1 MLLCL
6 QAMLLCCKP
15 GMLCASHEWSSQGSS
30 RWRLAHFAS
39 FVNTGDKVLMLGATA
54 NHALKLM
61 QQIAV
66 KSLE

>member
-1 MLLCL
+1 
-6 QAMLLCCKP
+6 
-15 GMLCASHEWSSQGSS
+15 MLCASHEWSSQGSS